1 MDEKGQPISPALVEK
16 MNAAQHF
23 GEAANTSAQIFYA
36 NLALNYH
43 NRDPDTFELLP
54 LMTELQAQYS
64 PYPYVQNTHFY
75 NNFRHLNGYSSNYY
89 IYQWSQAISMDL
101 FSRFQRNGLRDKA
114 TARDY
119 REQVLA
125 AAGSKPAAD
134 MVEAFLG
141 RPFSPATYTRYLNRL
156 KQGQAVPGIAQ

>member
-1 MDEKGQPISPALVEK
+1 MTMERDFVEAPSQMLEQWVWHYETLREFAVDEKGQPISPALVEK

-54 LMTELQAQYS
+54 L
-64 PYPYVQNTHFY
+64 
-75 NNFRHLNGYSSNYY
+75 
-89 IYQWSQAISMDL
+89 QAISMDL